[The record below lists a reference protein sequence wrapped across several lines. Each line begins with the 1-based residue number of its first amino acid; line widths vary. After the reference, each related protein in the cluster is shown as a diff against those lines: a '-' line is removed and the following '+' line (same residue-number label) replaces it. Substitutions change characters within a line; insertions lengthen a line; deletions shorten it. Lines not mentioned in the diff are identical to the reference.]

1 MKFLAPLTR
10 TEVYETP
17 ETEMLALTRIGE
29 NFGEQSVEEIVPVA
43 FVPEPA
49 GHDRH
54 NKPLVARRFGLNV
67 FRGHI
72 FRGASPG
79 QWYPDGHCAHSGK
92 LPVEYFPGGHV

>member
-17 ETEMLALTRIGE
+17 ETDMLALMRIGE

-49 GHDRH
+49 GHDKH
-54 NKPLVARRFGLNV
+54 NKPLVDLLFGLNV
-67 FRGHI
+67 CSGHI

-79 QWYPDGHCAHSGK
+79 QW
-92 LPVEYFPGGHV
+92 